1 MQPSAFAVFFVLPA
15 HGKNCTFRANF
26 DRMEELSER
35 FAAFN
40 QQQVLFGDTDS
51 ILLAVSGGIDSVA
64 MLNLFLDTGHSSGVV
79 HCNFRLR
86 GNDSDEDEI
95 FVRNLAA
102 LHNLPFFVRRFE
114 TRAYAQEKGI
124 SVQVAAREL
133 RYACFEEIRQKHG
146 FSKIAIAHNSDDAI
160 ETFFIN
166 LLRGTGIRGLTG
178 IKSRSGSII
187 RPLLFASRAM
197 IEDYAKQTS
206 MAFRIDK
213 TNLDSKYTRNYIRHE
228 IIPRLEKLNPG
239 FRKTMLDTIGNL
251 QGVASLLE
259 DSVLDFQNQAISHN
273 EDGIRIDLDRVMEN
287 QHGMSFLTETLL
299 KYQFTP
305 DGIRNV
311 MHSLQ
316 GQPGKIF
323 YSPTHRLVKDRK
335 TLLLNVLDH
344 GQPDKDQVY
353 YIEHAGQSIHMPVNL
368 ELHSETWSP
377 QYSFSPDP
385 EVACLDAEKLSFP
398 LMIRHWRHGDYFRP
412 LGMENMM
419 KVSDFFVNSRMSIPE
434 KENTWLLV
442 SEGRIAWIIGRRIDH
457 RFRITESTRS
467 ILCIRL
473 IR

>member
-1 MQPSAFAVFFVLPA
+1 
-15 HGKNCTFRANF
+15 
-26 DRMEELSER
+26 MEELSER

-40 QQQVLFGDTDS
+40 QQQVLFGDNDS

-64 MLNLFLDTGHSSGVV
+64 MLNLFLKTGHSTGVV

-86 GNDSDEDEI
+86 GNDSDEDEM

-133 RYACFEEIRQKHG
+133 RYACFEDMRQKHG
-146 FSKIAIAHNSDDAI
+146 FTKIAIAHNSDDTI

-166 LLRGTGIRGLTG
+166 LMRGTGIRGLTG

-197 IEDYAKQTS
+197 IEDYAKQTA
-206 MAFRIDK
+206 MAFRSDK
-213 TNLDSKYTRNYIRHE
+213 TNLEIKYTRNYIRHE

-239 FRKTMLDTIGNL
+239 FRRTMLDNIGNL

-259 DSVLDFQNQAISHN
+259 DSVLGFENQALSFD
-273 EDGIRIDLDRVMEN
+273 EDGIRIDLNRVMEN
-287 QHGMSFLTETLL
+287 HHGMSFLTETLL
-299 KYQFTP
+299 KYHFTP
-305 DGIRNV
+305 DTIRNIL
-311 MHSLQ
+311 HSLQ
-316 GQPGKIF
+316 GPPGKIF
-323 YSPTHRLVKDRK
+323 YSSTHRLVKDRK
-335 TLLLNVLDH
+335 TLLLNVLEH
-344 GQPDKDQVY
+344 EQTDKEQVY
-353 YIEHAGQSIHMPVNL
+353 YIEHPGQSIQMPLRL
-368 ELHSETWSP
+368 ELKNENWSP
-377 QYSFSPDP
+377 GYSFSHDP
-385 EVACLDAEKLSFP
+385 SVACLDAEKLSFP
-398 LMIRHWRHGDYFRP
+398 LMIRQWKHGDYFRP

-419 KVSDFFVNSRMSIPE
+419 KVSDFFINSRMSIPE

-442 SEGRIAWIIGRRIDH
+442 SEGKIVWIIGRRIDH
-457 RFRITESTRS
+457 RFRITESTRN